1 MALTLSKTNITT
13 GQTIQA
19 SQITQSVDA
28 LTGTTAY
35 DITISGSLTLT
46 GSVNSLNGYTG
57 SLLGTS
63 SFAVSASRAV
73 TASFALNAT
82 SPFPF
87 NGNAVIT
94 GSLNVTSNITGSN
107 IKSTNITTSDTI
119 TIEKSL
125 KIGNEDVANRYLNF
139 DANNDITVPTNSFTP
154 ANMNTPDAWQVI
166 KYKDNTNTLRT
177 AYIPVYYT
185 SA

>member
-46 GSVNSLNGYTG
+46 GSVSSLNGYTG

-63 SFAVSASRAV
+63 SFAVSASRAA

-94 GSLNVTSNITGSN
+94 GSLNVTSNITSSN
-107 IKSTNITTSDTI
+107 SSVLQSFIVGTEGDPSKDFKLDASGI
-119 TIEKSL
+119 TI
-125 KIGNEDVANRYLNF
+125 
-139 DANNDITVPTNSFTP
+139 PPNSFTP
-154 ANMNTPDAWQVI
+154 RSISTPDNWLVI
-166 KYKDNTNTLRT
+166 HYTDENSEAKTG
-177 AYIPVYYT
+177 YIPIYYT
-185 SA
+185 TA

>member
-28 LTGTTAY
+28 LTGTTVY

-63 SFAVSASRAV
+63 SFAVSSSRAV
-73 TASFALNAT
+73 TASFAISSSRAVTASFAWNAT

-87 NGNAVIT
+87 SGDSVIT
-94 GSLNVTSNITGSN
+94 GSLTVTSDLSVSQSFIV
-107 IKSTNITTSDTI
+107 
-119 TIEKSL
+119 
-125 KIGNEDVANRYLNF
+125 GNEGDPNKDFKL
-139 DANNDITVPTNSFTP
+139 DSSGITVPSSSFTP
-154 ANMNTPDAWQVI
+154 RDITSPDNWLVI
-166 KYKDNTNTLRT
+166 QYT
-177 AYIPVYYT
+177 AENSVRKTGYIPIYYT
-185 SA
+185 TV